1 MLSNFEV
8 KEGGRR
14 KEKLSHTISRGLP
27 SFSLT
32 HTNFASPPS
41 PELSQAGSSDQM
53 GNCVGKERGE
63 EGGKEEEEKRIY
75 TIAAKQ
81 PRRRPNELSRIQE
94 VTGETSLLRAKK
106 EGFSRRNTWYSEA
119 FFPPCAVRE
128 TYECMCVKCSVKTTA
143 SFSSQWS
150 PPPSPPP
157 PPSVGKVR
165 EEKRGGRA

>member
-1 MLSNFEV
+1 M

-106 EGFSRRNTWYSEA
+106 GRLFSKEYVVFRSI
-119 FFPPCAVRE
+119 FPAV
-128 TYECMCVKCSVKTTA
+128 CS
-143 SFSSQWS
+143 S
-150 PPPSPPP
+150 
-157 PPSVGKVR
+157 GNL
-165 EEKRGGRA
+165 